1 MAKTRQP
8 IELVIAKGKK
18 NLTKAEIKERRESEI
33 QPIAENIIAPSY
45 LTKKQKEEFYT
56 IAE

>member
-45 LTKKQKEEFYT
+45 LNEKAKEIST
-56 IAE
+56 Q